1 MVMKAGGA
9 IWKVIKTG
17 TDMDKLRT
25 MYGSFSISKGKSGFT
40 LAFVGSLNSD
50 YTKVFS
56 YCKTGFPR
64 K

>member
-25 MYGSFSISKGKSGFT
+25 MYGSFSISKGKRGFT

-50 YTKVFS
+50 YTRVF
-56 YCKTGFPR
+56 G
-64 K
+64 